1 MGGRAGIFGGDYS
14 TSVVKERSSK
24 VERRVLVDEAVRKC
38 GPAGAV
44 PVLGVRAA
52 LEQQLRHLLGLLEP
66 LCVEEAAHQGE
77 GRVAGPGVGGVAG
90 GGLLAALQHKLDK
103 LDDVSDAGGAEQ
115 HLVQEAAGAGPRR
128 RFWRLARLEA
138 AQQGGEVGGLHL
150 TIDVAG
156 GRGHAGLGLGA
167 RAGAGVVTEP
177 VVQQLAGGHL
187 DTAVICNT
195 GGLAGSSSYTWSVLT
210 VAVFDDGGSLRVL
223 VFVITG

>member
-1 MGGRAGIFGGDYS
+1 M
-14 TSVVKERSSK
+14 VKERSSK
-24 VERRVLVDEAVRKC
+24 VEGRVLVDEAVRKC

-52 LEQQLRHLLGLLEP
+52 LEQQLRHLLGLVKP

-77 GRVAGPGVGGVAG
+77 GRVSGAGVGGVAG
-90 GGLLAALQHKLDK
+90 GGLLASVQHKLDK

-115 HLVQEAAGAGPRR
+115 HLVQEAAGAGPRL

-138 AQQGGEVGGLHL
+138 AQQGGEVAGLHL

-156 GRGHAGLGLGA
+156 ARGHAGLGLGA
-167 RAGAGVVTEP
+167 GAGAGVVTEP

-195 GGLAGSSSYTWSVLT
+195 GQVS
-210 VAVFDDGGSLRVL
+210 RVL
-223 VFVITG
+223 PLYLVSTYSSCA